1 VAGDAGR
8 HRLLTGAAPS
18 DASGATARETLGGV
32 LRPLLPLFV
41 IDVLTAFTVGMVPPL
56 LPLLAAEWRLSP
68 VEVGLVNTL
77 YAVGRL
83 GTSYPASAL
92 RARRGTRTVVFLGLA
107 LLALGAVGSGLAA
120 GFPAFLLSRLVMGIG
135 ASAAFLAIFAELLE
149 TAPAAWRGRLT
160 NGFEGMAILSL
171 AVGGVLGAWIA
182 GAVGWRFVFVGA
194 GPVVLL
200 CLFAWRGLDPAA
212 GRQRAE
218 ASTPGVPGRQ
228 VAHRRLL
235 PVYVASLSL
244 SMTWSGLFA
253 TMAPLLG
260 HTEYGLS
267 PGALGLALGAGYSAE
282 LAGLLGVALVI
293 DRVRREPVFLGGA
306 VAVAAGGLVLALGAH
321 PAVFVLGLVLV
332 GGGFAVWMVPAIVL
346 ADRVGTPMPPAYFAV
361 YRIAMDAGMIVGPL
375 ALGAAAALVGDR
387 ATVGGAGL
395 ALVAGGLALG
405 LGRR

>member
-1 VAGDAGR
+1 MAG
-8 HRLLTGAAPS
+8 APPGS
-18 DASGATARETLGGV
+18 SEATAPETLRAA

-41 IDVLTAFTVGMVPPL
+41 IDILTAFTVGMVPPL

-68 VEVGLVNTL
+68 LEVGLVNTL

-83 GTSYPASAL
+83 ATSYPASAL

-107 LLALGAVGSGLAA
+107 LLVLGVVACGLAP
-120 GFPAFLLSRLVMGIG
+120 GFPAFLVARLVMGIG

-171 AVGGVLGAWIA
+171 GIGGVLGAWVA
-182 GAVGWRFVFVGA
+182 GEVGWRVVFVGA
-194 GPVVLL
+194 GPVMLL
-200 CLFAWRGLDPAA
+200 CLFAWRGLDPRA
-212 GRQRAE
+212 GRQP
-218 ASTPGVPGRQ
+218 TGPGAQGRPERHS
-228 VAHRRLL
+228 AHRRLL

-260 HTEYGLS
+260 HTGYGLS
-267 PGALGLALGAGYSAE
+267 SGALGLALGAGYVAE

-306 VAVAAGGLVLALGAH
+306 VAVAVGGLVLAVGTH

-332 GGGFAVWMVPAIVL
+332 GGGFAVWMVPAIAL
-346 ADRVGTPMPPAYFAV
+346 TDRVGTPMPPGYFAV

-387 ATVGGAGL
+387 VAVGGAGL
-395 ALVAGGLALG
+395 VLVAGGVALG

>member
-1 VAGDAGR
+1 MTAG
-8 HRLLTGAAPS
+8 APP
-18 DASGATARETLGGV
+18 ASPDGTAPETLGAV

-56 LPLLAAEWRLSP
+56 LPLLAAEWQLSP
-68 VEVGLVNTL
+68 LQAGLVNTL

-83 GTSYPASAL
+83 ATSYPASAL
-92 RARRGTRTVVFLGLA
+92 RARRGTRAVVVLGLA
-107 LLALGAVGSGLAA
+107 LLVLGLVGCGIAP
-120 GFPAFLLSRLVMGIG
+120 GFPAFLVSRLVMGIG

-171 AVGGVLGAWIA
+171 AVGGMLGAWIA
-182 GAVGWRFVFVGA
+182 GAVGWRVAFVGA

-200 CLFAWRGLDPAA
+200 CVFACRRLDPDA
-212 GRQRAE
+212 GRPQRAP
-218 ASTPGVPGRQ
+218 SRPGEREGRS
-228 VAHRRLL
+228 AHRRLL

-244 SMTWSGLFA
+244 SLTWSGLFA

-260 HTEYGLS
+260 HTGYGLS
-267 PGALGLALGAGYSAE
+267 SGALGLALGAGYGAE

-293 DRVRREPVFLGGA
+293 DRLRHEPVFLGGA
-306 VAVAAGGLVLALGAH
+306 LAVAAGGLVLAIGTH
-321 PAVFVLGLVLV
+321 PAVFVMGLVLV

-346 ADRVGTPMPPAYFAV
+346 TDRVGTPIPPPYFAV

-375 ALGAAAALVGDR
+375 ALGAVADLAGERAAVGS
-387 ATVGGAGL
+387 AGL
-395 ALVAGGLALG
+395 ALVAGGLALR

>member
-1 VAGDAGR
+1 
-8 HRLLTGAAPS
+8 
-18 DASGATARETLGGV
+18 
-32 LRPLLPLFV
+32 
-41 IDVLTAFTVGMVPPL
+41 
-56 LPLLAAEWRLSP
+56 
-68 VEVGLVNTL
+68 
-77 YAVGRL
+77 
-83 GTSYPASAL
+83 
-92 RARRGTRTVVFLGLA
+92 
-107 LLALGAVGSGLAA
+107 
-120 GFPAFLLSRLVMGIG
+120 
-135 ASAAFLAIFAELLE
+135 
-149 TAPAAWRGRLT
+149 
-160 NGFEGMAILSL
+160 
-171 AVGGVLGAWIA
+171 VGGVLGAWIA

-293 DRVRREPVFLGGA
+293 YRVRRE
-306 VAVAAGGLVLALGAH
+306 
-321 PAVFVLGLVLV
+321 AVFVLGLVLV